1 MNSFSCVIT
10 GHRPTRFKFKYNE
23 KDKRC
28 QRIKKCLQEQLI
40 RLYHQGV
47 RCFWVG
53 GAMGVDMWAAELLL
67 RMKEQQA
74 YQDVE
79 LCLALPFEGYNADWD
94 DWHRKRMDFICRY
107 AEKVLVLGEMPS
119 SESYKKRNYYMVEQA
134 GHKHDCVILNSEGK
148 ILAGVFTIPN
158 NADGFDTLLQKIRS
172 CTSSDD
178 KIKVGLEATGHYS
191 YNILGFLI
199 NQGLPTYVINPLHT
213 NLYRKSMSLR
223 KTKTDRVDAKTIATM
238 LMSGVSYITDSN
250 LYPLPGTVRI

>member
-94 DWHRKRMDFICRY
+94 DWHRKRMDFIRRY
-107 AEKVLVLGEMPS
+107 AEKVLVLGEIASIILLSICS
-119 SESYKKRNYYMVEQA
+119 SWSATDNIKNLP
-134 GHKHDCVILNSEGK
+134 ILFTSFLLLMCISSGSVFGK
-148 ILAGVFTIPN
+148 
-158 NADGFDTLLQKIRS
+158 S
-172 CTSSDD
+172 
-178 KIKVGLEATGHYS
+178 
-191 YNILGFLI
+191 
-199 NQGLPTYVINPLHT
+199 
-213 NLYRKSMSLR
+213 
-223 KTKTDRVDAKTIATM
+223 
-238 LMSGVSYITDSN
+238 
-250 LYPLPGTVRI
+250 

>member
-79 LCLALPFEGYNADWD
+79 LCLALPLRVTMQTGMTGTERGWILFADML
-94 DWHRKRMDFICRY
+94 KR
-107 AEKVLVLGEMPS
+107 S
-119 SESYKKRNYYMVEQA
+119 
-134 GHKHDCVILNSEGK
+134 
-148 ILAGVFTIPN
+148 
-158 NADGFDTLLQKIRS
+158 
-172 CTSSDD
+172 
-178 KIKVGLEATGHYS
+178 
-191 YNILGFLI
+191 
-199 NQGLPTYVINPLHT
+199 
-213 NLYRKSMSLR
+213 
-223 KTKTDRVDAKTIATM
+223 
-238 LMSGVSYITDSN
+238 
-250 LYPLPGTVRI
+250 

>member
-79 LCLALPFEGYNADWD
+79 LCLALPFEGYNVDWD
-94 DWHRKRMDFICRY
+94 DWHRKRMDFIRRY

-134 GHKHDCVILNSEGK
+134 GHMIAVYD
-148 ILAGVFTIPN
+148 
-158 NADGFDTLLQKIRS
+158 NAHNMRSGTQQTVNYAKKKGLQIIYIHPDTAQVTAEDI
-172 CTSSDD
+172 
-178 KIKVGLEATGHYS
+178 
-191 YNILGFLI
+191 
-199 NQGLPTYVINPLHT
+199 
-213 NLYRKSMSLR
+213 
-223 KTKTDRVDAKTIATM
+223 TKK
-238 LMSGVSYITDSN
+238 
-250 LYPLPGTVRI
+250 

>member
-134 GHKHDCVILNSEGK
+134 GHMIAVYDNAHNMRSGTQQTVNYAKKKGLQIIYILYMIYGK
-148 ILAGVFTIPN
+148 SQKSLNFLCFCGYYNRQMSAKYYNGQILKNIFLYNYIAG
-158 NADGFDTLLQKIRS
+158 
-172 CTSSDD
+172 
-178 KIKVGLEATGHYS
+178 
-191 YNILGFLI
+191 
-199 NQGLPTYVINPLHT
+199 
-213 NLYRKSMSLR
+213 
-223 KTKTDRVDAKTIATM
+223 
-238 LMSGVSYITDSN
+238 
-250 LYPLPGTVRI
+250 